1 MSKQE
6 CRQFEQKLAYH
17 TAPSLLGIKCANLV
31 SLRLDQFDVAEQ
43 SARFNRKAVSR
54 GLKIRLMCRCQRCML
69 VLVYNEKLLSAS
81 LADPCRRRILARY
94 GYAPEPDLQRD
105 LDRLVQRMGQAVEFP
120 HEIGIFLGYPTE
132 DVEGFIAHKGEHYKL
147 CGSWKVYG
155 DPEQAQRS
163 FRNYERCRK
172 FLCNKLNQGVDIYRA
187 LQIS

>member
-81 LADPCRRRILARY
+81 LADPCRRSILARY

-105 LDRLVQRMGQAVEFP
+105 LDRLVQRMG
-120 HEIGIFLGYPTE
+120 
-132 DVEGFIAHKGEHYKL
+132 
-147 CGSWKVYG
+147 
-155 DPEQAQRS
+155 
-163 FRNYERCRK
+163 
-172 FLCNKLNQGVDIYRA
+172 
-187 LQIS
+187 

>member
-81 LADPCRRRILARY
+81 LADPCR
-94 GYAPEPDLQRD
+94 QRD

-187 LQIS
+187 LKIS